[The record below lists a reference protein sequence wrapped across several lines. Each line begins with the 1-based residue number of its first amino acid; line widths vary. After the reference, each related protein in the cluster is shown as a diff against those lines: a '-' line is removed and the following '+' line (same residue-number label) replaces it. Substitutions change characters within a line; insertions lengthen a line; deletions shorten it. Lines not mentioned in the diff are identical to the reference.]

1 MNNITNTL
9 EAEAEI
15 LRRIDEQVQK
25 MSPEIRGEAFQ
36 ILVRRHLGGDTAVT
50 SEATAAPKATGK
62 KTRRPKSG
70 SDLVVIRDLS
80 LKGEKDRVSL
90 RDFYSQKK
98 PGSFVEH
105 NTLFTFY
112 LNRLCDI
119 DAVTPSHIYT
129 CYADVGA
136 RKPGAF
142 YQSLLDTSRK
152 GWIDTSDTERIRV
165 TVVGENFVEQDLPKV
180 EGVK

>member
-1 MNNITNTL
+1 MGNVTNTL

-36 ILVRRHLGGDTAVT
+36 ILVRRHLGGYT
-50 SEATAAPKATGK
+50 EAMTESIPAPKVTGK
-62 KTRRPKSG
+62 KSRRPKSG
-70 SDLVVIRDLS
+70 SDLAVIRDLN
-80 LKGEKDRVSL
+80 LKNDKDRPSL
-90 RDFYSQKK
+90 REFYSEKK
-98 PGSFVEH
+98 PASYVEH
-105 NTLFTFY
+105 NTLFIFY

-119 DAVTPSHIYT
+119 DTVTPSHVYT

-165 TVVGENFVEQDLPKV
+165 TTVGENFVEHDLPRD
-180 EGVK
+180 ETL